1 MPTDSPCSAQTI
13 AVLIPCFNEELAI
26 AQVVRAFREALPQ
39 ALVYVFDNAST
50 DNTIEVASQA
60 GALVRTV
67 SLRGKGN
74 VVRRMF
80 ADVDAD
86 IYVLVDGDAT
96 YDASSA
102 PAMIARLLR
111 DGSDMVV
118 GARKDDNSGHEY
130 RSGHRLGNRMLTKC
144 VAMIFGGTFTDM
156 LSGYRVFTR
165 RYVKSFPALS
175 EGFETETEL
184 TVHALEL
191 RMPWS
196 EMDTPYTSRPEGSES
211 KLSTY
216 KDGFRILRMILRLF
230 VAERPLH
237 FFGLVG
243 ALTLVIGIAIA
254 VPLLATYLATHEVPR
269 LPTALLSTGLALVA
283 TISVVCGLVMD
294 AVTRGR
300 REMKRLFYLGIPGPA
315 KADASFHAVPSSLEC
330 APSTYR

>member
-1 MPTDSPCSAQTI
+1 MQTVAPDHGPDV

-26 AQVVRAFREALPQ
+26 ARVIQEFRAALPH
-39 ALVYVFDNAST
+39 ARVHVFDNAST
-50 DNTIEVASQA
+50 DRTIDVARDA
-60 GALVRTV
+60 GAAVRTV
-67 SLRGKGN
+67 GLRGKGN

-102 PAMIARLLR
+102 PAMIERLLR

-118 GARKDDNSGHEY
+118 GVRKDDNLVGAY
-130 RSGHRLGNRMLTKC
+130 RSGHRVGNRILTGC

-175 EGFETETEL
+175 AGFETETEL

-196 EMDTPYTSRPEGSES
+196 EMDTPYSTRPEGSES

-216 KDGFRILRMILRLF
+216 KDGLRIVRMILRLF

-237 FFGLVG
+237 FFGLIG
-243 ALTLVIGIAIA
+243 ALSLIVGVVIAA
-254 VPLLATYLATHEVPR
+254 PLLTTYLTTHEVPR

-283 TISVVCGLVMD
+283 AISLVCGLIMD

-300 REMKRLFYLGIPGPA
+300 RELKRLFYLAIPGP
-315 KADASFHAVPSSLEC
+315 VEPSDPLS
-330 APSTYR
+330 

>member
-1 MPTDSPCSAQTI
+1 MHTLAPGHGPDV

-26 AQVVRAFREALPQ
+26 AHVVRAFRASLPH
-39 ALVYVFDNAST
+39 ARIHVFDNAST
-50 DNTIEVASQA
+50 DRTVDVAREA
-60 GALVRTV
+60 GAEVRSV
-67 SLRGKGN
+67 GLRGKGN

-102 PAMIARLLR
+102 PAMIERLLC

-118 GARKDDNSGHEY
+118 GVRKDDNLAGAY
-130 RSGHRLGNRMLTKC
+130 RSGHRFGNRMLTGC
-144 VAMIFGGTFTDM
+144 VSTIFGGTFTDM

-175 EGFETETEL
+175 TGFETETEL

-196 EMDTPYTSRPEGSES
+196 EMDTPYSTRPEGSES

-216 KDGFRILRMILRLF
+216 KDGLRILRTILRLF
-230 VAERPLH
+230 IAERPLH
-237 FFGLVG
+237 FFGMVG
-243 ALTLVIGIAIA
+243 ALSFVIGVVIA
-254 VPLLATYLATHEVPR
+254 VPLLTTYLSTHEVPR

-283 TISVVCGLVMD
+283 AISLVCGLIMN

-300 REMKRLFYLGIPGPA
+300 REMKRLFYLAIPGPA
-315 KADASFHAVPSSLEC
+315 RTQIP
-330 APSTYR
+330 

>member
-1 MPTDSPCSAQTI
+1 MQTATPPTGPDV

-26 AQVVRAFREALPQ
+26 AQVVHDFRAALPK
-39 ALVYVFDNAST
+39 ARIYVFDNAST
-50 DNTIEVASQA
+50 DRTAGIARDA
-60 GALVRTV
+60 GAIVRTV
-67 SLRGKGN
+67 ALRGKGN

-86 IYVLVDGDAT
+86 VYVLVDGDAT

-102 PAMIARLLR
+102 PAMIGRLRR
-111 DGSDMVV
+111 DGADMVV
-118 GARKDDNSGHEY
+118 GARKDDALPRAY
-130 RSGHRLGNRMLTKC
+130 RSGHRFGNRLLTGC
-144 VAMIFGGTFTDM
+144 VSTIFGGTFTDM

-175 EGFETETEL
+175 SGFETETEL

-196 EMDTPYTSRPEGSES
+196 EMDTPYSARPAGSES

-216 KDGFRILRMILRLF
+216 KDGFRILRTILRLF

-237 FFGLVG
+237 FFSLVG
-243 ALTLVIGIAIA
+243 ALSLLIGVAIA
-254 VPLLATYLATHEVPR
+254 VPLLTTYLSTHEVPR
-269 LPTALLSTGLALVA
+269 LPTAMLSTGLALIA
-283 TISVVCGLVMD
+283 AISVVCGLIMD

-300 REMKRLFYLGIPGPA
+300 REMKRLFYLAIPGPPVP
-315 KADASFHAVPSSLEC
+315 AD
-330 APSTYR
+330 T

>member
-1 MPTDSPCSAQTI
+1 MHTVAPGHGPDV

-26 AQVVRAFREALPQ
+26 ARVVRAFRASLPR
-39 ALVYVFDNAST
+39 ARIHVFDNAST
-50 DNTIEVASQA
+50 DRTVDVAREA
-60 GALVRTV
+60 GAIVRSV
-67 SLRGKGN
+67 GLRGKGN

-102 PAMIARLLR
+102 PAMIERLLR
-111 DGSDMVV
+111 DGADMVV
-118 GARKDDNSGHEY
+118 GVRRDDNLSGAY
-130 RSGHRLGNRMLTKC
+130 RSGHRLGNRMLTGC
-144 VAMIFGGTFTDM
+144 VAMIFGGAFTDM

-175 EGFETETEL
+175 TGFETETEL

-196 EMDTPYTSRPEGSES
+196 EVDTLYSTRPEGSES

-216 KDGFRILRMILRLF
+216 KDGLRILRTILRLF
-230 VAERPLH
+230 IAERPLH
-237 FFGLVG
+237 FFGMMG
-243 ALTLVIGIAIA
+243 ALSFVIGVVIA
-254 VPLLATYLATHEVPR
+254 VPLLTTYLSTHEVPR

-283 TISVVCGLVMD
+283 AISLVCGLIMN

-300 REMKRLFYLGIPGPA
+300 REMKRLFYLAIPGPTRTEG
-315 KADASFHAVPSSLEC
+315 P
-330 APSTYR
+330 